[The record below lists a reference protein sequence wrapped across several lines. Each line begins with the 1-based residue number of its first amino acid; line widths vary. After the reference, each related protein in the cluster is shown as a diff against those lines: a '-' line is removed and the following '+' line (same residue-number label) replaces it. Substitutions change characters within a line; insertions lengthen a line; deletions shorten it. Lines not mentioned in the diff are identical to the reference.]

1 MRPCVRRLALQF
13 YNICAIS
20 MALYGINVV
29 CIYLACQ
36 LVFYV
41 KVRALKTIHFL
52 LLLSLLAVSDAYD
65 LRYVA
70 L

>member
-1 MRPCVRRLALQF
+1 
-13 YNICAIS
+13 

>member
-1 MRPCVRRLALQF
+1 
-13 YNICAIS
+13 

-41 KVRALKTIHFL
+41 KVSALKQFTSCCYCHYL
-52 LLLSLLAVSDAYD
+52 L
-65 LRYVA
+65 
-70 L
+70 